1 MTKEPTNDA
10 PQPKTPFKAKP
21 NTSPRP
27 PATKAEHAS
36 FKRSHKMA
44 FKPAPKKS

>member
-1 MTKEPTNDA
+1 MTKDQTPKPPA
-10 PQPKTPFKAKP
+10 PKARP
-21 NTSPRP
+21 NASPRP

-36 FKRSHKMA
+36 FKRSNKMA